1 MEVQELKAK
10 IARGENGFY
19 MFVGEEEYLKRYY
32 LGVLKE
38 KIVPDAFLEP
48 FNYALYDG
56 GEIDFGKL
64 LDAVKSPPMMADNKL
79 IVWKYPEI
87 DRMREKGRDA
97 LEEFGA
103 LAKEYPYATV
113 VLLVG
118 SDAFDIGNLPKKPSK
133 LYTRY
138 SKVYDIVNFKTS
150 TDAQLISWLARHLE
164 AEGVTANADTLR
176 ALLFRSGHSMDTLA
190 SEVEKLAAYAKA
202 NGLAEITPKEV
213 EFVASSTIECDT
225 FALSTAIGERNHALA
240 FRVLSQ
246 MKLERVDPLMV
257 LGMLIRTYTELLS
270 ISTLMAEGKGADE
283 IAALTKINAYKVK
296 LALTS
301 VKRSGHERI
310 YRATR
315 LLGEIDAKAKSY
327 TADTYAL
334 LERFLAVVL

>member
-1 MEVQELKAK
+1 MEVAELKARLT
-10 IARGENGFY
+10 AGENGCY
-19 MFVGEEEYLKRYY
+19 LFVGEEEYLKRYY
-32 LGVLKE
+32 LSALK
-38 KIVPDAFLEP
+38 KKLVPDEFLEP
-48 FNYALYDG
+48 FNYAVFDG

-64 LDAVKSPPMMADNKL
+64 LDALKSPPMMADNKL

-97 LEEFGA
+97 LEEFGT
-103 LAKEYPYATV
+103 LYKDYPYATV
-113 VLLVG
+113 VFLVG

-138 SKVYDIVNFKTS
+138 SKVFDIVNFKTS
-150 TDAQLISWLARHLE
+150 TDAQLITWLARHLE
-164 AEGVTANADTLR
+164 AEGVAADNETLR

-190 SEVEKLAAYAKA
+190 SEVEKLSAYAKA
-202 NGLAEITPKEV
+202 NSLKKITPVEV
-213 EFVASSTIECDT
+213 EFVASSTVECDT
-225 FALSTAIGERNHALA
+225 FALSTAIGDRNHALA

-246 MKLERVDPLMV
+246 MKLERVDPLVV

-270 ISTLMAEGKGADE
+270 ISTLMGEGKGADE

-296 LALTS
+296 LAMAS

-310 YRATR
+310 FRATR

>member
-1 MEVQELKAK
+1 MEVAELKAK
-10 IARGENGFY
+10 IERGENGAY
-19 MFVGEEEYLKRYY
+19 LFVGEEEYLKRHY
-32 LGVLKE
+32 LSLLKK
-38 KIVPDAFLEP
+38 KIVPHEFLEP

-64 LDAVKSPPMMADNKL
+64 LDAIKSPPMMADNKL

-87 DRMREKGRDA
+87 DKMREKGRDA

-103 LAKEYPYATV
+103 MCKEFPYATV
-113 VLLVG
+113 VFLVG

-133 LYTRY
+133 LYTRFA
-138 SKVYDIVNFKTS
+138 KVFDIVNFKTS
-150 TDAQLISWLARHLE
+150 TDSQLISWLARHLE
-164 AEGVTANADTLR
+164 AEGVRADAETLR
-176 ALLFRSGHSMDTLA
+176 ALLFRSGHSMDTLS
-190 SEVEKLAAYAKA
+190 SEVEKLSAYAKA
-202 NGLAEITPKEV
+202 NQLPAITPTEV
-213 EFVASSTIECDT
+213 ELVASSTIECDT
-225 FALSTAIGERNHALA
+225 FALSNAIGERNHTLA

-246 MKLERVDPLMV
+246 MKLERTDPLVV

-270 ISTLMAEGKGADE
+270 ISTLMKEGKGADE
-283 IAALTKINAYKVK
+283 IATLTKINAYKVK
-296 LALTS
+296 LAITS

-310 YRATR
+310 FRATK